1 MVHATNL
8 TKRYGRLTALHDVSF
23 SIREGEILGLIGPNG
38 SGKTTLFEC
47 LGGVLPI
54 DGGMVLQDG
63 RPLTPRDRASSLFY
77 LPDGIA
83 PWPSQTVRWAL
94 EFVQQFFQPDGPS
107 QPKTVR
113 YPAPIPAPS
122 LAPIPS
128 MADRGRI
135 RYPTPSMADVIEQL
149 DLEVILDSTIGT
161 LSKGQRKRALL
172 AMGLL
177 IPRPILLA
185 DEPFEGL
192 DLRQS
197 RDVAQTLRTHAAA
210 GRTMFLSIHQIGDA
224 ARVCDRFVLLS
235 GGRVRGEGTLPEL
248 SALAAAR
255 SGSPATDDL
264 EEVFLA
270 LT

>member
-77 LPDGIA
+77 LPDAIA

-94 EFVQQFFQPDGPS
+94 EFVQQFF
-107 QPKTVR
+107 
-113 YPAPIPAPS
+113 
-122 LAPIPS
+122 
-128 MADRGRI
+128 RGRI
-135 RYPTPSMADVIEQL
+135 PYPTPSMADVVEQL

-197 RDVAQTLRTHAAA
+197 REVAQTLRTHAAA

-235 GGRVRGEGTLPEL
+235 GGRVCGEGTLPEL

>member
-1 MVHATNL
+1 LVHATNL

-23 SIREGEILGLIGPNG
+23 SIRDGEILGLIGPNG

-63 RPLTPRDRASSLFY
+63 RPLTAHDRASSLFY

-94 EFVQQFFQPDGPS
+94 EFVQQFFQAGGPS
-107 QPKTVR
+107 LPKTVKNPAPIPAPN
-113 YPAPIPAPS
+113 PAPIPAPS
-122 LAPIPS
+122 LTPIP
-128 MADRGRI
+128 
-135 RYPTPSMADVIEQL
+135 TMADVVEQL

-197 RDVAQTLRTHAAA
+197 RDVAQTLRAHAAA

-235 GGRVRGEGTLPEL
+235 GGRICGEGTLPEL

-255 SGSPATDDL
+255 SGSAATDDL

>member
-47 LGGVLPI
+47 LGGVLPV

-63 RPLTPRDRASSLFY
+63 RPLTARDRASSLFY
-77 LPDGIA
+77 LPDAIA

-94 EFVQQFFQPDGPS
+94 EFVQQFF
-107 QPKTVR
+107 
-113 YPAPIPAPS
+113 
-122 LAPIPS
+122 
-128 MADRGRI
+128 RGRI
-135 RYPTPSMADVIEQL
+135 PYPTPYPTSSMADVVEQL

-197 RDVAQTLRTHAAA
+197 REVAQTLRTHAAA

-235 GGRVRGEGTLPEL
+235 GGRVCGEGTLPEL

-255 SGSPATDDL
+255 SGTPATDDL

>member
-1 MVHATNL
+1 LVHATNL

-47 LGGVLPI
+47 MGGVLPI

-63 RPLTPRDRASSLFY
+63 RPLTARDRASSLFY

-94 EFVQQFFQPDGPS
+94 EFVQQFF
-107 QPKTVR
+107 
-113 YPAPIPAPS
+113 
-122 LAPIPS
+122 
-128 MADRGRI
+128 RGRI

-197 RDVAQTLRTHAAA
+197 RDVAQTLRMHAAA
-210 GRTMFLSIHQIGDA
+210 GRTMFLSIHQISDA

-235 GGRVRGEGTLPEL
+235 GGRVCGEGTLPEL

-255 SGSPATDDL
+255 SGFPATDDL

>member
-1 MVHATNL
+1 MDDLVQATNL
-8 TKRYGRLTALHDVSF
+8 TKRYGRLTALNDVSF
-23 SIREGEILGLIGPNG
+23 SIREGEVLGLIGPNG

-47 LGGVLPI
+47 LGGVLPL
-54 DGGMVLQDG
+54 DGGTVLQNG
-63 RPLTPRDRASSLFY
+63 RPLTARDRASALFY

-94 EFVQQFFQPDGPS
+94 DFVRRFFQGS
-107 QPKTVR
+107 ATSATKNV
-113 YPAPIPAPS
+113 
-122 LAPIPS
+122 
-128 MADRGRI
+128 
-135 RYPTPSMADVIEQL
+135 RYPTPSTAEVIEQL

-172 AMGLL
+172 AIGLL

-197 RDVAQTLRTHAAA
+197 RDVARTLRAHAAA
-210 GRTMFLSIHQIGDA
+210 GRTMFLSIHQIRDA

-235 GGRVRGEGTLPEL
+235 GGRVCGEGTLPEL
-248 SALAAAR
+248 SGLAAAR
-255 SGSPATDDL
+255 SGAGASDDL

>member
-1 MVHATNL
+1 LVHATNL

-54 DGGMVLQDG
+54 EGGMVLQDG
-63 RPLTPRDRASSLFY
+63 RPLTARDRASSLFY

-94 EFVQQFFQPDGPS
+94 EFVQQFF
-107 QPKTVR
+107 
-113 YPAPIPAPS
+113 
-122 LAPIPS
+122 
-128 MADRGRI
+128 RGRI
-135 RYPTPSMADVIEQL
+135 PYPTLGLSEVIEQL
-149 DLEVILDSTIGT
+149 DLEVILDSTIGK

-197 RDVAQTLRTHAAA
+197 RDVAQTLRRHAAG
-210 GRTMFLSIHQIGDA
+210 GRTRFLSIHQFGDA

>member
-1 MVHATNL
+1 LVHATNL

-63 RPLTPRDRASSLFY
+63 RPLTERDRASSLFY

-94 EFVQQFFQPDGPS
+94 EFVQQFFQRDPTG
-107 QPKTVR
+107 
-113 YPAPIPAPS
+113 
-122 LAPIPS
+122 
-128 MADRGRI
+128 GRI
-135 RYPTPSMADVIEQL
+135 PYPTPGLSEVIEQL

-197 RDVAQTLRTHAAA
+197 RDVAQTLRRHAAG

-235 GGRVRGEGTLPEL
+235 GGRVCGEGTLPEL

>member
-63 RPLTPRDRASSLFY
+63 RPLTARDRASSLFY
-77 LPDGIA
+77 LPDAIA

-94 EFVQQFFQPDGPS
+94 EFVQQFFQSDGS
-107 QPKTVR
+107 SRPKTVK
-113 YPAPIPAPS
+113 YPPPIPAPMLAPTPAPIPAPF
-122 LAPIPS
+122 
-128 MADRGRI
+128 
-135 RYPTPSMADVIEQL
+135 PSMADVIEQL

-235 GGRVRGEGTLPEL
+235 GGRVCGEGTLAEL

>member
-1 MVHATNL
+1 MLQATNL

-54 DGGMVLQDG
+54 DGGIVLQNG
-63 RPLTPRDRASSLFY
+63 RPLTARDRASALFY

-94 EFVQQFFQPDGPS
+94 EFVQQFFQGS
-107 QPKTVR
+107 
-113 YPAPIPAPS
+113 AASAALS

-128 MADRGRI
+128 MAD
-135 RYPTPSMADVIEQL
+135 VVEQL
-149 DLEVILDSTIGT
+149 DLEVILDSTIEA

-197 RDVAQTLRTHAAA
+197 RDVAETLRMHAAA

-235 GGRVRGEGTLPEL
+235 GGRVCGEGTLPEL

-255 SGSPATDDL
+255 SGSAATDDL

>member
-63 RPLTPRDRASSLFY
+63 RPLTARDRASSLFY

-94 EFVQQFFQPDGPS
+94 EFTANFFGSTFD
-107 QPKTVR
+107 VR
-113 YPAPIPAPS
+113 RASSDAARTTHDAPRS
-122 LAPIPS
+122 
-128 MADRGRI
+128 
-135 RYPTPSMADVIEQL
+135 TNDVVRDL
-149 DLEVILDSTIGT
+149 DLKPLLDVRIGS

-172 AMGLL
+172 AIGLL

-197 RDVAQTLRTHAAA
+197 RDVAQTLRTHAAG

-235 GGRVRGEGTLPEL
+235 GGRVCGEGTLPEL

-255 SGSPATDDL
+255 SGSAATDDL

>member
-1 MVHATNL
+1 MDDLVQATNL
-8 TKRYGRLTALHDVSF
+8 TKRYGRLTALNDVSF
-23 SIREGEILGLIGPNG
+23 SIREGEVLGLIGPNG

-47 LGGVLPI
+47 LGGVLPL
-54 DGGMVLQDG
+54 DGGTVLQNG
-63 RPLTPRDRASSLFY
+63 RPLTARDRASALFY

-94 EFVQQFFQPDGPS
+94 DFVQRFFQGSATSPT
-107 QPKTVR
+107 KNV
-113 YPAPIPAPS
+113 
-122 LAPIPS
+122 
-128 MADRGRI
+128 
-135 RYPTPSMADVIEQL
+135 RYPTPSTAEVIEQL

-172 AMGLL
+172 AIGLL

-197 RDVAQTLRTHAAA
+197 RDVARTLRAHAAA
-210 GRTMFLSIHQIGDA
+210 GRTMFLSIHQIRDA

-235 GGRVRGEGTLPEL
+235 GGRVCGEGTLPEL
-248 SALAAAR
+248 SGLAAAR
-255 SGSPATDDL
+255 SGAGASDDL

>member
-38 SGKTTLFEC
+38 SGKTTTVNVLTGVYRAS
-47 LGGVLPI
+47 GGSVV
-54 DGGMVLQDG
+54 MDG
-63 RPLTPRDRASSLFY
+63 RPLTGATGRPRCSTCPTAS
-77 LPDGIA
+77 
-83 PWPSQTVRWAL
+83 R
-94 EFVQQFFQPDGPS
+94 
-107 QPKTVR
+107 
-113 YPAPIPAPS
+113 
-122 LAPIPS
+122 
-128 MADRGRI
+128 RGRRRQCDGRWSSCSSSFNGI
-135 RYPTPSMADVIEQL
+135 RPGSDTVSDPRLSEVIEQL

-197 RDVAQTLRTHAAA
+197 RDVAQTLRAHAAG

-235 GGRVRGEGTLPEL
+235 GGRVCGEGTLPEL

>member
-47 LGGVLPI
+47 LGGVLPL
-54 DGGMVLQDG
+54 DGGMVLQGG
-63 RPLTPRDRASSLFY
+63 RPLTASDRASSLFY

-94 EFVQQFFQPDGPS
+94 EFIANFFGSSFD
-107 QPKTVR
+107 VR
-113 YPAPIPAPS
+113 RSSSDAPP
-122 LAPIPS
+122 
-128 MADRGRI
+128 R
-135 RYPTPSMADVIEQL
+135 TPHDARRTTNGVVRDL
-149 DLEVILDSTIGT
+149 DLEPLLDVTIGA

-197 RDVAQTLRTHAAA
+197 RDVAQTLRRHAAG

-235 GGRVRGEGTLPEL
+235 GGRVCGEGTLPEL

>member
-54 DGGMVLQDG
+54 DGGMILQDG
-63 RPLTPRDRASSLFY
+63 RPLTARDRASSLFY
-77 LPDGIA
+77 LPDGIG

-94 EFVQQFFQPDGPS
+94 EFVQQFFRS
-107 QPKTVR
+107 
-113 YPAPIPAPS
+113 
-122 LAPIPS
+122 
-128 MADRGRI
+128 RI
-135 RYPTPSMADVIEQL
+135 RYPTPSVAEVIEQL

-172 AMGLL
+172 AIGLL
-177 IPRPILLA
+177 VPRPILLA

-197 RDVAQTLRTHAAA
+197 RDVAQTLRTHAAG

-235 GGRVRGEGTLPEL
+235 GGRVCGEGTLPEL